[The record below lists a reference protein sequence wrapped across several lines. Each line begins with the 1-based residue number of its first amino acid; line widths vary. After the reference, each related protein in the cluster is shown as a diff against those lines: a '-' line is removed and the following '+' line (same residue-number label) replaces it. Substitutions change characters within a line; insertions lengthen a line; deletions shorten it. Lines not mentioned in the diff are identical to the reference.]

1 METKTQLEP
10 INKILTTLALGLI
23 VILGTRQIAQD
34 LIVPALVAIF
44 LTVLIYPLYK
54 WFRIKGFS
62 STFSVIFMIL
72 TIVVG
77 LGAVSTFVVWS
88 FSLIIDSVGIY
99 VSAFKLEIFKN
110 IQNIPVDKSVI
121 EQLTTSIDPKSVVNL
136 AQRLTG
142 GILGNIGSV
151 VLYFG
156 IIPMLAILMV
166 VQIDALPK
174 ATADLISKDSK
185 ALERA
190 KNFAQSITIY
200 LSGRLK
206 VNLITGILLTI
217 ALLILGVDFALIW
230 GLLVIL
236 LSFIPYIGL
245 FIAGVPPVILAF
257 IENGPWGALFVVISI
272 LLINLITENIVEPY
286 IQGKESKIST
296 AAVITA
302 LIFWSWLLGP
312 VGAILSVPL
321 TISIKFI
328 LAEYKETHWIA
339 LLMEGNYQQA
349 AQAKN
354 SKDGFL
360 ERVKRV
366 TKKSS

>member
-1 METKTQLEP
+1 MDTKTQLEP
-10 INKILTTLALGLI
+10 INKVLTTMALTLI

-34 LIVPALVAIF
+34 LIVPALLTIF

-54 WFRIKGFS
+54 WFRSKGFS
-62 STFSVIFMIL
+62 STFSVLFMIL
-72 TIVVG
+72 TIVIG
-77 LGAVSTFVVWS
+77 LGAFSSFVVWS
-88 FSLIIDSVGIY
+88 FSLIIDSVGTY
-99 VSAFKLEIFKN
+99 VSAFKLEVFKN
-110 IQNIPVDKSVI
+110 IQNWPVDKTVV
-121 EQLTTSIDPKSVVNL
+121 EQLTKSIDPNSVVNIVKQL
-136 AQRLTG
+136 SG
-142 GILGNIGSV
+142 GILSNVGSF

-166 VQIDALPK
+166 VQIDTLPK
-174 ATADLISKDSK
+174 STADLISKDSK
-185 ALERA
+185 ALDRA
-190 KNFAQSITIY
+190 KNFAESITIY

-206 VNLITGILLTI
+206 VNIITGVLLTI
-217 ALLILGVDFALIW
+217 SLLVLGVDFALIW
-230 GLLVIL
+230 GVLVVL

-245 FIAGVPPVILAF
+245 VIAGVPPVILAF
-257 IENGPWGALFVVISI
+257 IESGPWGALFVVISI
-272 LLINLITENIVEPY
+272 LLINLVTENIVEPY

-328 LAEYKETHWIA
+328 LSEYKETHWIA

-354 SKDGFL
+354 SKKTLL
-360 ERVKRV
+360 EKVKGV
-366 TKKSS
+366 AGKSN